1 MRMVLF
7 IRTPEECAMPHQS
20 LAKYAFDNV
29 AEVYRMYGEPEAD
42 RVAHSWQRT
51 IALDA
56 EAALEAAKAP
66 PAHSTTPDSITER

>member
-1 MRMVLF
+1 MSQ
-7 IRTPEECAMPHQS
+7 QS
-20 LAKYAFDNV
+20 LAEYAYNNI

-56 EAALEAAKAP
+56 GAALEAAKAP
-66 PAHSTTPDSITER
+66 PAPSTTPDSITER